1 MGLIDL
7 VEDLKSKRDAEATMG
22 ELHYNMRYFSLF
34 KIGQFGEGQT
44 MLRTSAWVLI
54 TEICPFLLRL
64 NGTHPHTRKYL
75 YRFC

>member
-7 VEDLKSKRDAEATMG
+7 VEDQKSKRDAEANAATMG

-34 KIGQFGEGQT
+34 EIGQFGEGQT

-54 TEICPFLLRL
+54 TE
-64 NGTHPHTRKYL
+64 
-75 YRFC
+75 